1 MKVLFSNG
9 PWWQKEGEH
18 LRAGIRAGSR
28 WPFTMRT
35 NSRPDA
41 PAYGEYCPQPIFLQ
55 SAAAWCARAFP
66 EATVTLRDSIS
77 RRESYQTYLGYIAK
91 EEPDYIVCETATPSW
106 EHDKQLLKMVQRMSP
121 KTQIIITGTITTT
134 RHEEITALGY
144 AAVMGEYEK
153 GVVRAI
159 KFYEWNNP
167 TGGGVVM
174 DHAIPKHNA
183 FEHEF
188 LTQEEMNNAP
198 FLMFDEKY
206 ALAYHD
212 SCPAGAKSPEL
223 TLWTNRGCF
232 WKCCFCAF
240 PAVMTNNDP
249 DGQGKRTV
257 RYYTPEYVES
267 FIRHRLAINPG
278 IQSIRLDG
286 DTENLGDKHTL
297 GIAAAMKRIGL
308 PWNAMCRADTIKLE
322 TWTAMKDAGCTGV
335 KIGMESGSD
344 RVVNKIVGKRLDLV
358 DIETR
363 ILPHLNGIGLKVH
376 TTWTVGLP
384 GETPEEAN
392 MTLRMIERLY
402 KNGLHSTHQLSGT
415 ATISGTP
422 LDAIAQGQHLT
433 AYPDATN
440 ERFAIDG
447 DGQRKA
453 ENMQRTLT

>member
-1 MKVLFSNG
+1 MKILFSNG
-9 PWWQKEGEH
+9 PWWAKEGDH
-18 LRAGIRAGSR
+18 LRVGIRAGSR
-28 WPFTMRT
+28 WPFTMRS

-41 PAYGEYCPQPIFLQ
+41 PAYGEYCPQPVFMQ

-66 EATVTLRDSIS
+66 EASVTLRDSIA

-106 EHDKQLLKMVQRMSP
+106 EHDKQLLKMVKSMSS
-121 KTQIIITGTITTT
+121 KTKIIVTGTITTT
-134 RHEEITALGY
+134 RHKEITDLGY
-144 AAVMGEYEK
+144 WAIKGEYEK
-153 GVVRAI
+153 GVVWAI
-159 KFYEWNNP
+159 QQQEKANAGMLPEGYECP
-167 TGGGVVM
+167 EAVPH
-174 DHAIPKHNA
+174 D
-183 FEHEF
+183 F
-188 LTQEEMNNAP
+188 LTQEEMNSAP
-198 FLMFDEKY
+198 FLMFDESY

-212 SCPAGAKSPEL
+212 SCPSGAKSPEL

-257 RYYTPEYVES
+257 RYYSPEYVES

-297 GIAAAMKRIGL
+297 GIAAAMKRISL

-358 DIETR
+358 DIENR
-363 ILPHLNGIGLKVH
+363 ILPHLKAIGLKVH
-376 TTWTVGLP
+376 TTWTFGLP

-415 ATISGTP
+415 ATIEGTP
-422 LDAIAQGQHLT
+422 LESIAQGQTLK

-440 ERFAIDG
+440 ARFTIDG

>member
-1 MKVLFSNG
+1 MKILFSNG
-9 PWWQKEGEH
+9 VWWAKDGER

-28 WPFTMRT
+28 WPFTMMT

-41 PAYGEYCPQPIFLQ
+41 PAYGEYIPAPVFLM
-55 SAAAWCARAFP
+55 SAAAWAAREIPGAK
-66 EATVTLRDSIS
+66 VNLRDSIA
-77 RRESYQTYLGYIAK
+77 RRESYQVYLSYVASLK
-91 EEPDYIVCETATPSW
+91 PDFMVFETATPSW
-106 EHDKQLLKMVQRMSP
+106 EHDRQLIKRVTEVSP
-121 KTQIIITGTITTT
+121 TTKIIVTGTITTT

-159 KFYEWNNP
+159 NGEW
-167 TGGGVVM
+167 G
-174 DHAIPKHNA
+174 AIKHD
-183 FEHEF
+183 F
-188 LTQEEMNNAP
+188 LTQEEMNSAP
-198 FLMFDEKY
+198 FMMFDEPY

-212 SCPAGAKSPEL
+212 SCPYGATSPEL

-232 WKCCFCAF
+232 WRCCFCAF

-267 FIRHRLAINPG
+267 FIRHRLSINPG
-278 IQSIRLDG
+278 IKSIRLDG

-322 TWTAMKDAGCTGV
+322 AWTAMKEAGCTGV

-344 RVVNKIVGKRLDLV
+344 RVVNKIVNKRLDLV
-358 DIETR
+358 DIEER
-363 ILPHLNGIGLKVH
+363 ILPHLKAIGLAVH
-376 TTWTVGLP
+376 TTWTMGLP
-384 GETPEEAN
+384 GETAEEAN

-402 KNGLHSTHQLSGT
+402 NKGLHQTHQLSGT

-422 LDAIAQGQHLT
+422 LDAIAQGKHLN

-440 ERFAIDG
+440 ERFAIVA
-447 DGQRKA
+447 DGQSKI
-453 ENMQRTLT
+453 ENMQRTLK